1 MSPWQSGRRCPR
13 FLSFFM
19 TQPKPQLATRLT
31 LSGDLR
37 RLQWAMFIVTMVTL
51 TLGRRS
57 QVSGIPECQ
66 QLYSQCSFPGS
77 RGRYSTCVVSVVDTL
92 YVLGNHDTNTFYAL
106 CNECYLVCRRSNKP
120 ERIREHQSADCGE
133 ANCGPGPSLGA
144 AAGPSEKE
152 ASHIYTMKHAFYL

>member
-1 MSPWQSGRRCPR
+1 MSPWQSGRRYPR

-19 TQPKPQLATRLT
+19 TPPKPQLATRLT

-37 RLQWAMFIVTMVTL
+37 RLQWAMFIVTTGTL

-57 QVSGIPECQ
+57 QVSGILECQ

-92 YVLGNHDTNTFYAL
+92 YVLGNHDTNTFL
-106 CNECYLVCRRSNKP
+106 CFVSRSRGIFWTFILLVEIWSNPWLIVWVFNWLVKQGFKDRMFSKP
-120 ERIREHQSADCGE
+120 
-133 ANCGPGPSLGA
+133 PSLILISA
-144 AAGPSEKE
+144 
-152 ASHIYTMKHAFYL
+152 